1 MKWRLILENEL
12 NYDVK
17 IIDDKDVLKQYKKE
31 IFNLI

>member
-1 MKWRLILENEL
+1 MRWRLILENEL